1 MANTCNGSYSGP
13 NVARA
18 VQEKLQR
25 LDSVDTN
32 IRAVAGAFA
41 GDVYKR
47 QTKVMAIKTLP
58 EWARVQEACLD
69 SIRFKCEFDRTE
81 RTS

>member
-41 GDVYKR
+41 GMLDLSLAAGHPNAAKFE
-47 QTKVMAIKTLP
+47 TLTGAP
-58 EWARVQEACLD
+58 CLG
-69 SIRFKCEFDRTE
+69 S
-81 RTS
+81 